1 MGRLAQRPD
10 VPGGNETAVPGRMT
24 TTNDGMRGG
33 LSTPTDRCTSARRRR
48 RVASAAL
55 QIVCSDH
62 CKVPNSRPPDA
73 SPRTGNPAASR
84 WNIADSPG
92 IKTQYAAGDIVA
104 ITGFTVAWA
113 GTNVGRPSTNIDHRA
128 SDVLDHARV
137 DEPTRTES
145 CSGVHVGV
153 GPGPGRRIYAPQI
166 TQRVAGEPRE
176 RCERRLGGPPQ

>member
-1 MGRLAQRPD
+1 MARLARRRD
-10 VPGGNETAVPGRMT
+10 VAGGNERQCEARWRLRTTRCAVASRP
-24 TTNDGMRGG
+24 
-33 LSTPTDRCTSARRRR
+33 PTDRCTSARRRR